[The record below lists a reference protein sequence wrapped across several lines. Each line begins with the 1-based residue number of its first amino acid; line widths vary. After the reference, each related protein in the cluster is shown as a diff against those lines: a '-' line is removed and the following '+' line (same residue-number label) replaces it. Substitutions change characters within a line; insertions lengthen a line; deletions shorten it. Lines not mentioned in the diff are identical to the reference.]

1 MKLCS
6 IASGSSGNCI
16 FAGSEETSLLV
27 DVGISGKRI
36 EFGLNEIDRT
46 TADIDGILITHEH
59 SDHIKGLGVVSR
71 KYKIPIYAT
80 AGTIKAILEMGT
92 LGKMP
97 EGLFR
102 EIREDEPCRIKD
114 ITVHPFS
121 ISHDAAQP
129 VGYRME
135 SGGKKIGIATDMGQ
149 YNEYII
155 ENLTGL
161 DGLLLEANHD
171 VNMLQVGSYPYYL
184 KQRILGNRGHLSN
197 ESAGQLLCRLLH
209 DQMKKVLLGHLSREN
224 NYEALAF
231 ETVCAEITMGD
242 NPYKAGD
249 FDISVA
255 GRDCISQM
263 AEI

>member
-16 FAGSEETSLLV
+16 FAGSDKTSLLV
-27 DVGISGKRI
+27 DAGISGKRI

-46 TADIDGILITHEH
+46 TADIDAILITHEH
-59 SDHIKGLGVVSR
+59 SDHIKGLGVVAR

-80 AGTIKAILEMGT
+80 AGTIDALLAMNS

-97 EGLFR
+97 EGIFH
-102 EIREDEPCRIKD
+102 EIREDEPCVIRD
-114 ITVHPFS
+114 IAVHPFS

-129 VGYRME
+129 VGYRLE
-135 SGGKKIGIATDMGQ
+135 NGGKRIGIATDMGQ
-149 YNEYII
+149 YDDYIS
-155 ENLTGL
+155 EHLSEL
-161 DGLLLEANHD
+161 DGLLLESNHD
-171 VNMLQVGSYPYYL
+171 VNMLQVGRYPYYL
-184 KQRILGNRGHLSN
+184 KQRILGSRGHLSN
-197 ESAGQLLCRLLH
+197 ETAGQLLCRLLH
-209 DQMKKVLLGHLSREN
+209 DGMKKILLGHLSREN

-242 NPYKAGD
+242 VPYRAAD
-249 FDISVA
+249 FDICVA
-255 GRDCISQM
+255 GRDTISCL